1 MARPRKDQ
9 ALDIRARAITETIRL
24 LSETDARDLTLAR
37 VAAAVGCRP
46 PALYGHFRDKNDLL
60 RAVHDA
66 GFAWLYVEKL
76 DVCADTQGDA
86 LARLREGGRAYVR
99 FALEN
104 PALYRLMFDPPPD
117 SGLDVGPFDSDSDAA
132 LKSLGFLRAGI
143 VAAQREGCLP
153 GADPDDIAFTLWSA
167 VHGAVSLLLQG
178 RAPATETDPVV
189 AAEAVVDQVMAFIA
203 ATRATTPGGSDA

>member
-24 LSETDARDLTLAR
+24 LGEMDARNLTLAR

-46 PALYGHFRDKNDLL
+46 PALYGHFRDKNALL

-66 GFAWLYVEKL
+66 GFARLYADKL
-76 DVCADTQGDA
+76 DVGADTQGDA
-86 LARLREGGRAYVR
+86 LARLRQGGRAYVR

-104 PALYRLMFDPPPD
+104 PALYRLMFDPPPG
-117 SGLDVGPFDSDSDAA
+117 SGLDDAPFDSDVG

-143 VAAQREGCLP
+143 VAAQREGYLP
-153 GADPDDIAFTLWSA
+153 GADPDAIAFTLWSA

-178 RAPATETDPVV
+178 RAPTTETDPM
-189 AAEAVVDQVMAFIA
+189 AAAGAVVDRVMAFIA
-203 ATRATTPGGSDA
+203 ATRAAPPGGSDA

>member
-9 ALDIRARAITETIRL
+9 ALDIRARAIAETIRL
-24 LSETDARDLTLAR
+24 LGETEAHDLTLAR

-66 GFAWLYVEKL
+66 GFAWLYAQKL
-76 DVCADTQGDA
+76 DVGRTTQGNA
-86 LARLREGGRAYVR
+86 LARLREGGRAYIA

-104 PALYRLMFDPPPD
+104 PALYRLMFDPPRD
-117 SGLDVGPFDSDSDAA
+117 SGLDAAPFEGDVG

-143 VAAQREGCLP
+143 VAAQRDGYAP
-153 GADPDDIAFTLWSA
+153 GMDPDQLAFTLWGTL
-167 VHGAVSLLLQG
+167 HGAVSLLLQG
-178 RAPATETDPVV
+178 RAPTVETESTV
-189 AAEAVVDQVMAFIA
+189 AANAVVDLMMAFIA
-203 ATRATTPGGSDA
+203 ATRAALPGGPEA

>member
-9 ALDIRARAITETIRL
+9 ALDIRARAISETIRL
-24 LSETDARDLTLAR
+24 LSERDARDLTLAQ

-66 GFAWLYVEKL
+66 GFVWLYAEKL
-76 DVCADTQGDA
+76 DVGTDTKGNA
-86 LARLREGGRAYVR
+86 LDRLREGGRAYAR

-104 PALYRLMFDPPPD
+104 PALYRLMFDPPAG
-117 SGLDVGPFDSDSDAA
+117 SGLDDGPFDSDVG
-132 LKSLGFLRAGI
+132 LRSLGFLRAGI
-143 VAAQREGCLP
+143 VAAQQEGYLS
-153 GADPDDIAFTLWSA
+153 GAEPDHIAFTLWSA

-178 RAPATETDPVV
+178 RAPTTEPDPVV
-189 AAEAVVDQVMAFIA
+189 AADAVIDTVMAWIE
-203 ATRATTPGGSDA
+203 TPRRPAPKR